1 MTTNSPALDMV
12 AGTAAWADA
21 VWRRAMEPEAQLTV
35 TEWAEA
41 HRILPP
47 QSAEPGPWRTSRVPY
62 LSAIMDALS
71 VSSPFE
77 RVIVMAG
84 SQLGKT
90 EALLNALGYYMAHAP
105 STILFVQ
112 PSLDAVRRNVGL
124 RIDPLIEH
132 CPTLRNLV
140 VEKKG
145 RESGNSLFEKRFPGG
160 SLAMTTAGSGIGLR
174 STPARFVL
182 LDEVDAFDSDI
193 DDEGDPVSLA
203 VQRTVTYRGRRKI
216 YLCSTPKLKGYSRIE
231 AAYLE
236 SDQRRFE
243 LPCPA
248 CGRFATLEW
257 GQIQWPERRRDLA
270 YRVCPHEDC
279 GGIAEERD
287 KPGMLARGRWV
298 ATAEGDGKTVGFALS
313 ALYSPFETWPDI
325 AIEHGQVYRDPP
337 RLKTWTNNKLGLPFE
352 DQAGEV
358 VDADPLM
365 ERREDWRGVLPAGV
379 VLLTAG
385 IDTQGDRL
393 ELQVI
398 GWGMDEE
405 SWTVDYQIFWGDP
418 AQPQVWADLD
428 AALQRPYRHARA
440 IPDLTIAAAC
450 LDTGGNHT
458 SAAYEFVRT
467 RFGRKVWGI
476 KGKGGPGVPLWP
488 RRPSRSKGNVPL
500 FIVGVDAAKDAI
512 FSRLRLTESGP
523 GCIHFPV
530 ERDAN
535 YFRQLTAEKVVTRYS
550 KGRPVRTWE
559 PKRAGERNEALDTFG
574 YAMAALHGLISQG
587 LQLNREAVTLADAP
601 LREAAPNVQIRPAD
615 PAPKVFRSNWMAR

>member
-1 MTTNSPALDMV
+1 MTAD
-12 AGTAAWADA
+12 TAVWADA
-21 VWRRAMEPEAQLTV
+21 VWRRAMAPEAQLTV
-35 TEWAEA
+35 SQWAEE

-47 QSAEPGPWRTSRVPY
+47 QSAEPGPWRTSRVHY
-62 LSAIMDALS
+62 LRDIMDCLS
-71 VSSPFE
+71 VSSPVE
-77 RVIVMAG
+77 RVVVMAG

-90 EALLNALGYYMAHAP
+90 EALLNAVGYYMEHAP

-132 CPTLRNLV
+132 SPTLRGLV

-160 SLAMTTAGSGIGLR
+160 SLLMTTAGSGIGLR

-182 LDEVDAFDSDI
+182 LDEVDAFDSDV

-203 VQRTVTYRGRRKI
+203 VQRTVTFRGRRKV

-243 LPCPA
+243 VPCPA
-248 CGRFATLEW
+248 CGRFAPLEW
-257 GQIQWPERRRDLA
+257 GQIQWPEGRRDQA
-270 YRVCPHEDC
+270 YRVCPHDDC

-287 KPGMLARGRWV
+287 KPAMLAAGRWV
-298 ATAEGDGKTVGFALS
+298 ATAKGDNKTAGFALS
-313 ALYSPFETWPDI
+313 ALYSPFETWADI
-325 AIEHGQVYRDPP
+325 AVEHGQVYRDPA
-337 RLKTWTNNKLGLPFE
+337 RLKTWVNNKLGLPFE

-365 ERREDWRGVLPAGV
+365 ERREDWRGVLPAGIA
-379 VLLTAG
+379 VLTGG
-385 IDTQGDRL
+385 IDVQGDRL
-393 ELQVI
+393 ELQVV

-405 SWTVDYQIFWGDP
+405 SWSVDYHVFWGDP
-418 AQPQVWADLD
+418 AQPQVWLDLD
-428 AALQRPYRHARA
+428 AALQRTYRHARA
-440 IPDLTIAAAC
+440 IPDLTIRAAC

-458 SAAYEFVRT
+458 AAAYEFVRT

-476 KGKGGPGVPLWP
+476 KGKGGSGVPVWP
-488 RRPSRSKGNVPL
+488 RRPSRSNANTPL
-500 FIVGVDAAKDAI
+500 FVIGVDAAKDAI
-512 FSRLRLTESGP
+512 FARLRITESGP

-550 KGRPVRTWE
+550 KGRPVRIWE
-559 PKRAGERNEALDTFG
+559 PKRPGERNEGLDTAV
-574 YAMAALHGLISQG
+574 YAMAALHGLMSQG
-587 LQLNREAVTLADAP
+587 LQLNREAVLLTDTP
-601 LREAAPNVQIRPAD
+601 LRDTAVAASPVKPAAS
-615 PAPKVFRSNWMAR
+615 PQVFRSKWMAR